1 MGEAMKYRIAT
12 LLVVC
17 GWAVPLSAQWLK
29 EPTRGIPRTADGKP
43 DLAAPAPKAAD
54 GKPDLSGLW
63 RTDSGPYGGNLV
75 ADLKPAEV
83 QAWADKLYKQRMED
97 LGKDDPGTFKCLPQG
112 PRAMIG
118 AGGWAKIIQTPS
130 LVAILYE
137 NLSYRQIFMDGRAL
151 PTEPH
156 PSFMGYSVGRWEQ
169 DTLVVES
176 RGFKDT
182 TWLDFGGHPHT
193 EDLRVVERIRRPD
206 FGRLD
211 VQITFEDP
219 KVYARS
225 WTVPLKVDFVADTEM
240 IEYVCNENERDYAHL
255 VGKAS
260 DDKKNAVKVAREI
273 LSRYVGVYE
282 FRSTEDP
289 NLVTLVNVTLTG
301 DELFVDVGGKDPQ
314 PMIPLSNTLFSAVGG
329 RLEFVADDKGAV
341 THAFFRAVEG
351 DIKAIRK

>member
-1 MGEAMKYRIAT
+1 MKTSLSI

-17 GWAVPLSAQWLK
+17 GFAAPLQAQWLK

-43 DLAAPAPKAAD
+43 NLTAPAPKAAD

-63 RTDSGPYGGNLV
+63 RIDSAAYGGNLV

-83 QAWADKLYKQRMED
+83 QPWADELYKQRMEN
-97 LGKDDPGTFKCLPQG
+97 LGKVDPGTFKCLPQG
-112 PRAMIG
+112 PRVVLG
-118 AGGWAKIIQTPS
+118 FGGWAKIIQTPA
-130 LVAILYE
+130 LVVILYE

-151 PTEPH
+151 PTDPS

-176 RGFKDT
+176 RGFKDA

-193 EDLRVVERIRRPD
+193 EDLRMVERIKRPD

-211 VQITFEDP
+211 VQVTFEDP
-219 KVYARS
+219 TLYSRS
-225 WTVPLKVDFVADTEM
+225 WTVPLKVDFVADSEM
-240 IEYVCNENERDYAHL
+240 LEYVCNENEKSYARM

-260 DDKKNAVKVAREI
+260 DDKKNAVSVARDI
-273 LSRYVGVYE
+273 LAKYVGSYE

-289 NLVTLVNVTLTG
+289 NAGTTLVNVTLTG
-301 DELFVDVGGKDPQ
+301 NELFVDVGGKDPQ
-314 PMIPLSNTLFSAVGG
+314 PMIPLSNTTFSAVGG
-329 RLEFVADDKGAV
+329 RIEFVPDAKGVV
-341 THAFFRAVEG
+341 THMIFRAVEG
-351 DIKAIRK
+351 DIKAPRK